1 MTWRATPS
9 DLLVS
14 SVHPWMNVTDYSV
27 DHAGPTIAI
36 LAKGQTML
44 CCECVDCSCCLESV
58 LLSAVVENFETL
70 FLLASGLE
78 LMTESKTC
86 LARGGGSRVSV
97 AMRNG
102 VSSAE
107 PSPSCL
113 CV

>member
-1 MTWRATPS
+1 MSR
-9 DLLVS
+9 LL
-14 SVHPWMNVTDYSV
+14 
-27 DHAGPTIAI
+27 AQAI
-36 LAKGQTML
+36 LAKRQITL
-44 CCECVDCSCCLESV
+44 TPRRVDRSCCLESV

-70 FLLASGLE
+70 FLLALGLE
-78 LMTESKTC
+78 LMAESKAN

-107 PSPSCL
+107 HSPSCL